1 MIVENG
7 DPACYCRGTMIL
19 TDKGQVAVESLA
31 IGDMVVT
38 AAGAAKAVR
47 WLGIRAVSS
56 RFADPVRAYPVR
68 VRANAI
74 DDNVPARDLL
84 VSPDHALLI
93 DGNLIQAGAL
103 VNGTSIVRE
112 KNVPE
117 TFNYYH
123 VELAEHDLILAE
135 NAPAETF
142 VDNVSDRSWDSIIG
156 PSMKRSI
163 RKANRWSR
171 CPIPGQKRT
180 GKSRK
185 PPRSG

>member
-1 MIVENG
+1 
-7 DPACYCRGTMIL
+7 
-19 TDKGQVAVESLA
+19 
-31 IGDMVVT
+31 
-38 AAGAAKAVR
+38 
-47 WLGIRAVSS
+47 
-56 RFADPVRAYPVR
+56 VR

-117 TFNYYH
+117 TFSYYH

-142 VDNVSDRSWDSIIG
+142 VDNVDRMGFDNWAEHEALYPEG
-156 PSMKRSI
+156 EPMVEMPHPRA
-163 RKANRWSR
+163 KAHRQVPKAAKERLSQR
-171 CPIPGQKRT
+171 AATLTLLGERRQVA
-180 GKSRK
+180 
-185 PPRSG
+185 